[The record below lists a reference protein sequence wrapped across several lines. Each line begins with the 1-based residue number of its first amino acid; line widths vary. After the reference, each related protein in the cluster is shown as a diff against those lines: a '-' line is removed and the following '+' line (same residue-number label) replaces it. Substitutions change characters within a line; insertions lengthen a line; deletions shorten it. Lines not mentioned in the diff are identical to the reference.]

1 MGKGADMKNYL
12 IRVSE
17 TDFVYYRVKAESLG
31 EAKFIAQNKDFYN
44 SLDVSEEEA
53 YKTREMPTYK
63 DYEVVGVKEWDEE
76 AEKVEYYYP
85 IWCLDEI
92 KNDDEFDSYS
102 DEEKKEMID
111 WYNSREVA

>member
-1 MGKGADMKNYL
+1 MKNYL
-12 IRVSE
+12 IRVE
-17 TDFVYYRVKAESLG
+17 EKDFVYFRVDAESLG
-31 EAKFIAQNKDFYN
+31 EAKFIASSKDFYK
-44 SLDVSEEEA
+44 SLNVSQEEA
-53 YKTREMPTYK
+53 IKNRELPTYK